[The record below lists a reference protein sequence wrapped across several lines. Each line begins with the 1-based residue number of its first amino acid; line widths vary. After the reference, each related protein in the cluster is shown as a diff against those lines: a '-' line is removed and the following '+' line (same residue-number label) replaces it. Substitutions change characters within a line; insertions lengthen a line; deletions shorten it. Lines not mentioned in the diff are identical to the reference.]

1 MRMLQN
7 ILVQMVAVAIMP
19 AVLIGSLFRKKNG
32 YRRAARPPC
41 GFPAVRLHFVSEIP
55 LAGIFCC

>member
-7 ILVQMVAVAIMP
+7 ILFQMVAVAIMP

-32 YRRAARPPC
+32 
-41 GFPAVRLHFVSEIP
+41 
-55 LAGIFCC
+55 